1 MYSTQM
7 DKRTVFNVWIGW
19 TGESA
24 LAYEVCK
31 ASLIAN
37 ASINLNVQPLR
48 HWELRN
54 AQLYRRPYT
63 VTAAGQRIDGIDN
76 TPFSTD
82 FSFTRFLVPA
92 LEEFAD
98 KWVLYCDN
106 DMLWLDDV
114 AKLVDDVS
122 WHMWAIACVKHDH
135 APAAAKKM
143 VGYAQT
149 SYRRKNWS
157 SLMMMNPKRCAY
169 LSVEQVNKASGAWL
183 HGLEF
188 VSDYQ
193 IGTLDPRWNVLYG
206 LQDHPDPAVVHF
218 TNGTPDMPFAA
229 LNGSPYERIWRACA
243 GRVA

>member
-1 MYSTQM
+1 MLTA
-7 DKRTVFNVWIGW
+7 WIGW

-31 ASLIAN
+31 ASLLAN
-37 ASINLNVQPLR
+37 ASLPVDVRPLR

-54 AQLYRRPYT
+54 AQPYSRAYT
-63 VTAAGQRIDGIDN
+63 VTGEGQRIDGVDN

-122 WHMWAIACVKHDH
+122 RHNHIWAMACVKHEH
-135 APAAAKKM
+135 APPAAKKRSEE
-143 VGYAQT
+143 T
-149 SYRRKNWS
+149 RLNS
-157 SLMMMNPKRCAY
+157 SH
-169 LSVEQVNKASGAWL
+169 V
-183 HGLEF
+183 
-188 VSDYQ
+188 
-193 IGTLDPRWNVLYG
+193 
-206 LQDHPDPAVVHF
+206 
-218 TNGTPDMPFAA
+218 
-229 LNGSPYERIWRACA
+229 RI
-243 GRVA
+243 

>member
-1 MYSTQM
+1 MSLTA
-7 DKRTVFNVWIGW
+7 WIGW

-31 ASLIAN
+31 ASLLAN
-37 ASINLNVQPLR
+37 ASIDVDVRPLR

-54 AQLYRRPYT
+54 AKIYRRPYT
-63 VTAAGQRIDGIDN
+63 VTGEGQRIDGVDN

-92 LEEFAD
+92 LEDFAN

-114 AKLVDDVS
+114 AKLLDDVS
-122 WHMWAIACVKHDH
+122 WHKHTWAMACVKHDH
-135 APAAAKKM
+135 APPANKKM
-143 VGYAQT
+143 VGYVQT

-157 SLMMMNPKRCAY
+157 SLMMMNPQKCAY
-169 LSVEQVNKASGAWL
+169 LSVDKVNEATGSWL

-188 VSDYQ
+188 VEDHQ

-206 LQDHPDPAVVHF
+206 VQHHPDPAVVHF
-218 TNGTPDMPFAA
+218 TNGTPDMPFAM
-229 LNGSPYERIWRACA
+229 LNGSPYERIWRTCA